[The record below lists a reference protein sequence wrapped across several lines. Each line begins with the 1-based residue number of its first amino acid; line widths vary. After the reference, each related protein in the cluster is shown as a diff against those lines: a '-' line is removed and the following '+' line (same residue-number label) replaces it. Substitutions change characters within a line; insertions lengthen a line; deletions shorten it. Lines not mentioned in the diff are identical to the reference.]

1 MGKLSQQLLIIVS
14 VPDINLD
21 IVTLVIF
28 FSRLQRVLKRLRL
41 SQMVNGTQLIISL
54 DLKRGWIHTD
64 LRDR

>member
-28 FSRLQRVLKRLRL
+28 FNRLQRVLKRLRL

-64 LRDR
+64 LRYR

>member
-64 LRDR
+64 LRYR